1 MDVRT
6 DRLGLLLDQF
16 DTSAEMGR
24 DRLHGLTDEE
34 FLWEPAP
41 GAWSIRQGAAG
52 RWELQV
58 ERPPPDP
65 TPLTTIAWRLAHLQQ
80 GFAERWEWTFG
91 AYRDPVVELA
101 PTAAEGVER
110 LWAELARW
118 RQSLGGLTEE
128 QMDTV
133 GFGRFPHGFDPTL
146 PFIAIVWWTNREL
159 IHHLA
164 EAALLR
170 DLWPSTPSRSG

>member
-16 DTSAEMGR
+16 DSSCEIGR
-24 DRLHGLTDEE
+24 ERLEGLTDEE
-34 FLWEPAP
+34 HLWEPAP
-41 GAWSIRQGAAG
+41 GAWSIRPDASGTWAM
-52 RWELQV
+52 EV
-58 ERPPPDP
+58 VRPAPDP
-65 TPLTTIAWRLAHLQQ
+65 PPLTTIAWRLAHLHE
-80 GFAERWEWTFG
+80 GFAARWEWTFG
-91 AYRDPVVELA
+91 AYRDPVVGLSPSA
-101 PTAAEGVER
+101 SAAVDA
-110 LWAELARW
+110 LWAVLARW
-118 RQSLGGLTEE
+118 RDSVAALTNE

-133 GFGRFPHGFDPTL
+133 GFGRFPHGLDPTL

-170 DLWPSTPSRSG
+170 DLWRARQA